1 MRHHPTK
8 EGNRPIVNSVS
19 QHLCRPMHR
28 AGLDGNRV
36 LDFDATMRIDH
47 LVWYSQNLVEG
58 REFFGKKMDLPAVYG
73 GEHPGEGTANAVM
86 ALGKQ
91 TYLEILGQDPAQGG
105 LGLDAEIRSLHGAG
119 LYHWAVGGV
128 DLHEVKNRARAAGL
142 ESSELVAGGRIKPDG
157 SKLNWTCLGI
167 RNHGF
172 GALVPFFIDWMNS
185 EHPAVS
191 APQGGILADF
201 EVHTP
206 RPRQLNEIFRNLGLD
221 IKVTQGPTAGFAA
234 VLESGKGPLT
244 LASFDPPPRGYVI

>member
-1 MRHHPTK
+1 
-8 EGNRPIVNSVS
+8 
-19 QHLCRPMHR
+19 MHR

-244 LASFDPPPRGYVI
+244 LASFNPPPRGYVI